1 VNDAGHGG
9 SPFPFGDFWQASFV
23 YAWQQYPIWLSAAV
37 AGTAIITTQL
47 WRDWAERRTNFIV
60 QHWTIVLLSTA
71 AYILGWMAKPK
82 QSLRYQGP
90 VIAFMALL
98 AVVPLASLWRRSI
111 GGRILAIIFAGA
123 LLVDAQQSWRVDEVS
138 REEAA
143 NQQTFVTT
151 LQQHVGENE
160 VGLVYGRELRA
171 MREPFDYLWS
181 IRVTYW
187 FLRYYTGQQA
197 QLIDPR
203 NLTGDVPQ
211 WWLALMGA
219 PVDALLD
226 QVGEEWQVTEVATCN
241 DFRLLH
247 VVPHQKPHQQTDN
260 R

>member
-1 VNDAGHGG
+1 
-9 SPFPFGDFWQASFV
+9 
-23 YAWQQYPIWLSAAV
+23 
-37 AGTAIITTQL
+37 
-47 WRDWAERRTNFIV
+47 
-60 QHWTIVLLSTA
+60 
-71 AYILGWMAKPK
+71 
-82 QSLRYQGP
+82 
-90 VIAFMALL
+90 
-98 AVVPLASLWRRSI
+98 
-111 GGRILAIIFAGA
+111 
-123 LLVDAQQSWRVDEVS
+123 
-138 REEAA
+138 
-143 NQQTFVTT
+143 
-151 LQQHVGENE
+151 
-160 VGLVYGRELRA
+160 

-211 WWLALMGA
+211 WWLALIGA

-247 VVPHQKPHQQTDN
+247 VVPHQKTHQQTDN